1 MSELPD
7 ERSTQGPSLIQRLT
21 GRIIDH
27 PLIRKDLRERM
38 RGGRTFLILF
48 GYLSV
53 ISLALWF
60 VFLIF
65 INSGIQSPSVEI
77 RQTLG
82 KAIFAV
88 VAGMQLMAMCAIA
101 PALTANAITSERE
114 QLTLD
119 LLRTTLLS
127 PRSIVSGKL
136 LSALIFLL
144 LLLFTAFPLQS
155 LAFLFG
161 GVATA
166 EMAIAAITLIVTAFA
181 FSALGIMISSLVK
194 RTLIA
199 SVVSY
204 TLTLMIVLG
213 IPIIMLL
220 SLSIFEATFSLN
232 SPTISPLAMNLFVA
246 LAWFLISI
254 SPLATGIISEVIL
267 IEEQSAFFALLP
279 LPDGSTFLFPSPW
292 IGYCILY
299 LVFGSIF
306 LWISTQRI
314 KKLNE

>member
-1 MSELPD
+1 
-7 ERSTQGPSLIQRLT
+7 
-21 GRIIDH
+21 
-27 PLIRKDLRERM
+27 M
-38 RGGRTFLILF
+38 RGGRTFLILS
-48 GYLSV
+48 GYLSI
-53 ISLALWF
+53 ISLALGF
-60 VFLIF
+60 VFMIF
-65 INSGIQSPSVEI
+65 INSGAQSPSVEI

-82 KAIFAV
+82 KSIFAV

-127 PRSIVSGKL
+127 PRAIITGKL

-161 GVATA
+161 GVAPA
-166 EMAIAAITLIVTAFA
+166 EMVIAALTLIITAFA

-204 TLTLMIVLG
+204 TLTLLIVLG
-213 IPIIMLL
+213 IPIILLL
-220 SLSIFEATFSLN
+220 SFSILEANFSL
-232 SPTISPLAMNLFVA
+232 SSSTISPLTQSLLVA

-254 SPLATGIISEVIL
+254 SPLATGIITEVIL

-279 LPDGSTFLFPSPW
+279 MPRGGTFLFPSPW
-292 IGYCILY
+292 IGYCLLY
-299 LVFGSIF
+299 LVFGTIF
-306 LWISTQRI
+306 LLISVHRI
-314 KKLNE
+314 KQLNE